1 MTIKKTGPKLET
13 APNELNARVN
23 VYAIWSPVVTLRP
36 VSGEGTDSKISSSE
50 LDSVIS
56 GLEELPTTIGC
67 WH

>member
-1 MTIKKTGPKLET
+1 
-13 APNELNARVN
+13 
-23 VYAIWSPVVTLRP
+23 VVTLRP